1 MRRVEAGASP
11 LASRHRA
18 ERALA
23 IQMVKETDTAR
34 LDRLSRRGLLLASA
48 AAAVAAVSATPKP
61 KRSGHK
67 SSGPKSGNV
76 MLASFITALEGLALT
91 AAEAA
96 VLKAARPCGVILFA
110 RNVADPAQV
119 RRLSNAAREAVGED
133 ILVLIDQ
140 EGGRVRRLRPP
151 HWRELPCAAAYGRLY
166 RDAPGQACRAAR
178 LAAQLTAAELRAA
191 GINTNCVPVLDVP
204 AAGSHDII
212 GDRAY
217 GADPAQVAALGR
229 AVAEGHMAGGV
240 LPVIKHVPGHGRAT
254 ADSHLELP
262 VVTASRPELERTDF
276 AAFHP
281 CADLPAAMTAH
292 VVYEAIDPDRPASTS
307 PRVIA
312 EVIRSAIGFDGL
324 LMSDDLGMQALSGS
338 LSERTEA
345 VLAAGCDV
353 ALVCSGDL
361 ADSEAAASVAP
372 PLGGAALRRYERAC
386 AILQQSEPFEMAEAE
401 QCLAQALR
409 VNA

>member
-1 MRRVEAGASP
+1 
-11 LASRHRA
+11 
-18 ERALA
+18 
-23 IQMVKETDTAR
+23 
-34 LDRLSRRGLLLASA
+34 
-48 AAAVAAVSATPKP
+48 
-61 KRSGHK
+61 
-67 SSGPKSGNV
+67 
-76 MLASFITALEGLALT
+76 MLASFITALEGLELT

-110 RNVADPAQV
+110 RNVADPEQV
-119 RRLSNAAREAVGED
+119 RRLSDAARDAVGHD

-166 RDAPGQACRAAR
+166 GEDPAEACRAAR
-178 LAAQLTAAELRAA
+178 LAAQLTAVELRAA

-204 AAGSHDII
+204 SPGSHDII

-217 GADPAQVAALGR
+217 GADPGQVATLGR

-262 VVTASRPELERTDF
+262 AVTAPRDELERIDF
-276 AAFHP
+276 AAFRR

-307 PRVIA
+307 PRMIS
-312 EVIRSAIGFDGL
+312 EVVRGLIGFDGL
-324 LMSDDLGMQALSGS
+324 LMSDDLGMQALTGS
-338 LSERTEA
+338 MAERTGA

-361 ADSEAAASVAP
+361 ADTEAAAEVAP
-372 PLGGAALRRYERAC
+372 PLSGPALGRYRRAC
-386 AILQQSEPFEMAEAE
+386 AILQQREPLEMAEAE
-401 QCLAQALR
+401 RCLAQALR

>member
-1 MRRVEAGASP
+1 
-11 LASRHRA
+11 
-18 ERALA
+18 
-23 IQMVKETDTAR
+23 
-34 LDRLSRRGLLLASA
+34 
-48 AAAVAAVSATPKP
+48 
-61 KRSGHK
+61 
-67 SSGPKSGNV
+67 
-76 MLASFITALEGLALT
+76 MLASFITALEGLTLT

-110 RNVADPAQV
+110 RNVADPVQV
-119 RRLSNAAREAVGED
+119 RRLTESARAAVGHD

-151 HWRELPCAAAYGRLY
+151 HWHELPCAAAYGRLY
-166 RDAPGQACRAAR
+166 RNNPAEACRAAR
-178 LAAQLTAAELRAA
+178 LTARLTAAELRAA

-240 LPVIKHVPGHGRAT
+240 LPVIKHLPGHGRAT
-254 ADSHLELP
+254 ADSHMELP
-262 VVTASRPELERTDF
+262 VVTAPRPELERTDF
-276 AAFHP
+276 AAFRP

-292 VVYEAIDPDRPASTS
+292 VVYEAIDPSQPASTS

-312 EVIRSAIGFDGL
+312 EVIRGDIGFDGL

-338 LSERTEA
+338 MAARTAA

-361 ADSEAAASVAP
+361 ADTEAAASVAP
-372 PLGGAALRRYERAC
+372 VLGGTALERYRRAC
-386 AILQQSEPFEMAEAE
+386 TILQRSVPFETAEAE
-401 QCLAQALR
+401 QCLAGALR
-409 VNA
+409 LNA